1 LWFFLALIN
10 ILLRTEQKIQ
20 AALDAAHKDMGIT
33 SLEEQRSVHK
43 EIKRLRKR
51 KGSGSSEPE
60 VVTTPRTP
68 AVSIDGSVHLE
79 SDIETP
85 GGSSSASRKHAF
97 LVREVHKAAG
107 KFGRLFVRHNGTD
120 MWMKDQYLDILFRW
134 LYLPLYILFASF
146 SLNF

>member
-1 LWFFLALIN
+1 
-10 ILLRTEQKIQ
+10 
-20 AALDAAHKDMGIT
+20 MGIT

-51 KGSGSSEPE
+51 KSSGSSEPE

-68 AVSIDGSVHLE
+68 AVSIDDGSVHGE

-85 GGSSSASRKHAF
+85 GASSSASRKHEF

-107 KFGRLFVRHNGTD
+107 KFGRIFVRRNGTD

>member
-1 LWFFLALIN
+1 VAARESRDGVRATQAAIFEYVLIN

-20 AALDAAHKDMGIT
+20 AALDAAHKDLGIT

-51 KGSGSSEPE
+51 KGSGSSESPE

-68 AVSIDGSVHLE
+68 AVSIDGSVHGE
-79 SDIETP
+79 SDVETP
-85 GGSSSASRKHAF
+85 GGSASRKHDF

-107 KFGRLFVRHNGTD
+107 RFGRLFVRRNLCGN
-120 MWMKDQYLDILFRW
+120 Q
-134 LYLPLYILFASF
+134 PVS
-146 SLNF
+146 

>member
-1 LWFFLALIN
+1 MRNKA
-10 ILLRTEQKIQ
+10 
-20 AALDAAHKDMGIT
+20 
-33 SLEEQRSVHK
+33 QR
-43 EIKRLRKR
+43 
-51 KGSGSSEPE
+51 
-60 VVTTPRTP
+60 
-68 AVSIDGSVHLE
+68 AQE

-85 GGSSSASRKHAF
+85 GASASRKHDF

-107 KFGRLFVRHNGTD
+107 KFGRIFVRRNGTD

>member
-1 LWFFLALIN
+1 MDV
-10 ILLRTEQKIQ
+10 RRRRRRR
-20 AALDAAHKDMGIT
+20 G
-33 SLEEQRSVHK
+33 RS
-43 EIKRLRKR
+43 RRA
-51 KGSGSSEPE
+51 
-60 VVTTPRTP
+60 RTP
-68 AVSIDGSVHLE
+68 AVSIDGSVPGE

-85 GGSSSASRKHAF
+85 GASASRKHEF

-107 KFGRLFVRHNGTD
+107 KFGRIFVRRNGTD

>member
-1 LWFFLALIN
+1 
-10 ILLRTEQKIQ
+10 
-20 AALDAAHKDMGIT
+20 MGIT

-51 KGSGSSEPE
+51 KSSGSSEPD

-68 AVSIDGSVHLE
+68 AVSLDDGSVYVE

-85 GGSSSASRKHAF
+85 GTSASRKHEF

-107 KFGRLFVRHNGTD
+107 KFGRIFVRRNGTD

>member
-1 LWFFLALIN
+1 
-10 ILLRTEQKIQ
+10 
-20 AALDAAHKDMGIT
+20 MGIT

-51 KGSGSSEPE
+51 KSSGSSEPE

-68 AVSIDGSVHLE
+68 AVSIDGSVPGE

-85 GGSSSASRKHAF
+85 GASSSASRKHDF

-107 KFGRLFVRHNGTD
+107 KFGRIFVRRNGTD